1 MRNYLWRSGAAVALA
16 MLAPAAQAHHSGAMF
31 DQVHTTTLVGT
42 VKQFQWTNPHCYIQL
57 VVKNAQGQDEEW
69 SLEMTA
75 PIHLQ
80 RLGWVRT
87 SLKAGD
93 HITVKIH
100 PMRDGSKGGNVLE
113 AIGADGKPIGKP
125 A

>member
-1 MRNYLWRSGAAVALA
+1 MGNRLLRYAVAVPLL
-16 MLAPAAQAHHSGAMF
+16 MLASVAEAHHSGAMF

-42 VKQFQWTNPHCYIQL
+42 VKQFQWANPHCYIQL
-57 VVKNAQGQDEEW
+57 VVRNAQGQDEEW

-87 SLKAGD
+87 SLKPGD
-93 HITVKIH
+93 RITVKIH
-100 PMRDGSKGGNVLE
+100 PLRDGGKGGNVLE